1 MKENKEYLFVYGVFR
16 DQANNMLGEDCVHCG
31 RASIKGRLYKV
42 NRFYPGYV
50 EGNGRVWGD
59 VYLINKDVYPDLDEF
74 EGDEYKKVR
83 VITSTDLT
91 CTVYKYIHS
100 VDKFQEIE
108 SGDWM
113 LR

>member
-31 RASIKGRLYKV
+31 RANIEGRIYKV
-42 NRFYPGYV
+42 NKFYPGYV
-50 EGNGRVWGD
+50 EGNGKVWGD
-59 VYLINKDVYPDLDEF
+59 VYLINKNVYPVLDEF
-74 EGDEYKKVR
+74 EGDEYEKVKVR
-83 VITSTDLT
+83 TSTDLT
-91 CTVYKYIHS
+91 CTVYKYKHA
-100 VDKFQEIE
+100 VDKFTEIK